1 MPRCEFPLQKYINNP
16 SFICKYRKQKIKIS
30 HSLPRQVIRMGY
42 YKQNKQQGYLSQTAI
57 VHDYLS
63 K

>member
-1 MPRCEFPLQKYINNP
+1 
-16 SFICKYRKQKIKIS
+16 
-30 HSLPRQVIRMGY
+30 MGY